1 VGNLEELYSISRPI
15 THLLTHSL
23 THQDVANYM
32 RNDEKRAYGTV
43 IAGGEAAEAKV
54 DRAFLSSLLIQ
65 WL

>member
-1 VGNLEELYSISRPI
+1 
-15 THLLTHSL
+15 
-23 THQDVANYM
+23 M